1 MLHSPK
7 NRIWPLPSLRI
18 CSNMPRQR
26 LGATSGNSPSIT
38 SIRASA
44 CQSVLPSTPVYFLPG
59 AAAPLPDVPEP
70 ELRMALK
77 KSEDGSSTITS
88 PFFAK
93 LAL

>member
-7 NRIWPLPSLRI
+7 NRIWPLPSFKI

-44 CQSVLPSTPVYFLPG
+44 CQSVLPSTPVYFLAG
-59 AAAPLPDVPEP
+59 AAALPVP